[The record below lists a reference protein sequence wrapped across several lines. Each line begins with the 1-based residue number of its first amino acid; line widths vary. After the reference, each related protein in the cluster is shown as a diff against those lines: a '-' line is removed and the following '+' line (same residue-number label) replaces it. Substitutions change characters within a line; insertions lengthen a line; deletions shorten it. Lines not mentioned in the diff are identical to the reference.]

1 MKFQLDKDGTNLPE
15 EAIKH
20 EKPSLFQIILH
31 NDDFTPKEIVIEM
44 LQKLFFMD
52 RLKAS
57 NVTLEAH
64 MKGMTILGAFA
75 KDYAESKVLQVV
87 EFAKEKEFPLMC
99 TAEVAV

>member
-1 MKFQLDKDGTNLPE
+1 MKFQLDKYSTVSPE
-15 EAIKH
+15 EAQKQ

-31 NDDFTPKEIVIEM
+31 NDDFTPKEFVIEM

-57 NVTLEAH
+57 NVSLEAH
-64 MKGMTILGAFA
+64 IKGMAICSTGS

-87 EFAKEKEFPLMC
+87 EYAKEKEFPLMC